1 MIKSRLTNFY
11 NELQL
16 KSDKGTDHDYI
27 NGYYDLVM
35 SEHQHLKISLL
46 EIGVLNG
53 HSINLWQKFFTHP
66 DCYILGVDIKLSDSA
81 LKTIDAVWSNETQ
94 RYLPGFRTQYDDKEN
109 HKAILYESNAYS
121 KEFANQ
127 FLDNTF
133 DFVIDDGPHTLESQI
148 DCIDLYLPKIK
159 MNTGRLIIE
168 DIQSKSDL
176 EAIEDKLNE
185 PNDMYKIMY
194 KVYDLTQNKGRYDDI
209 IIEIK
214 KRF

>member
-11 NELQL
+11 NELQP

-53 HSINLWQKFFTHP
+53 DSINLWQKFFLHP
-66 DCYILGVDIKLSDSA
+66 NSWILGVDIKLSKQA
-81 LKTIDAVWSNETQ
+81 IETIDGSWSNETQ
-94 RYLPGFRTQYDDKEN
+94 RYMPGFTTQFDGKEQ
-109 HKAILYESNAYS
+109 HKAILYENNAYT
-121 KEFANQ
+121 KDFANQ
-127 FLDNTF
+127 FFDNTF
-133 DFVIDDGPHTLESQI
+133 DFIIDDGPHTLESQLK
-148 DCIDLYLPKIK
+148 CIDLYLPKIK
-159 MNTGRLIIE
+159 MNSGRLIIE

-176 EAIEDKLNE
+176 EAIEDKLNK

-194 KVYDLTQNKGRYDDI
+194 KVYDLTANKGRYDDI

-214 KRF
+214 KKY